1 MIVIEYNNIIP
12 GKLNK
17 FKVNKQIFFF
27 GWIDLIYQIV
37 KIIIHNLKL

>member
-17 FKVNKQIFFF
+17 FKVNKQFFF